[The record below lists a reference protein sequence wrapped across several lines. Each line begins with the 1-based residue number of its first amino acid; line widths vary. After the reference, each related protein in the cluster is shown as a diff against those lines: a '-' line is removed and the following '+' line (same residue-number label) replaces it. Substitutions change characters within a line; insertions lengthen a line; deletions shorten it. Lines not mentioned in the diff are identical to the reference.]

1 MSPLKKFKK
10 FEKFEAKAASLISAS
25 LKKARF
31 ARILNNMASV
41 QLRLGNI
48 AMYHSLSDTARTLNE
63 QSQVLQDNAVFLWHN
78 AFFIGQEF
86 NLIVAGSP
94 VLSALTSV
102 GLPFIS

>member
-10 FEKFEAKAASLISAS
+10 FEKFESKVAILISAS
-25 LKKARF
+25 LKKAHF

-63 QSQVLQDNAVFLWHN
+63 QSQVLQDNAVFL
-78 AFFIGQEF
+78 
-86 NLIVAGSP
+86 
-94 VLSALTSV
+94 
-102 GLPFIS
+102 